1 MVCNSALVQAVI
13 ERDVRQRAL
22 ELGEALLARDLAALE
37 RLCDPEAWNRACSD
51 ELSRLSE
58 HAAAAALL
66 GTLDRRSLLRVAT
79 PGAAYPEYVVE
90 QQWIAGSDG
99 PVVEDERLFALA
111 DRTEVEASGDA
122 ERIARLRTKL
132 AAQDAASAYAAALV
146 HHDGAA
152 VAAMWSPRFAGSHAD
167 RIRERIGELRSAELI
182 GSVGPRTL
190 VRCVFADAEETVELL
205 WREQGARWLIEAAR
219 TFTGAG

>member
-1 MVCNSALVQAVI
+1 MCDSAVVHAIV

-37 RLCDPEAWNRACSD
+37 RLCDPEAWGRACGD
-51 ELSRLSE
+51 ELARLSQ
-58 HAAAAALL
+58 HASAVKLL
-66 GTLDRRSLLRVAT
+66 GTLDRRSLLRVST
-79 PGAAYPEYVVE
+79 PGGAYPEYIVE
-90 QQWIAGSDG
+90 QQWVPGAGG

-111 DRTEVEASGDA
+111 DRAEIESSGDA

-132 AAQDAASAYAAALV
+132 AAQDAATAYAQALV
-146 HHDGAA
+146 HHDGEA
-152 VAAMWSPRFAGSHAD
+152 VAGMWSRRFAGSHAD
-167 RIRERIGELRSAELI
+167 RIRERIGELRAAELI

-190 VRCVFADAEETVELL
+190 VRCVFADGEETVELL